1 MDRGVWDRAGW
12 GQLHLCKKNSGQ
24 IGSDRKEGW
33 VKDPLGAARQ
43 DSGRYRL
50 HRIMQLGR

>member
-1 MDRGVWDRAGW
+1 MDRGLSGVGPIAFR
-12 GQLHLCKKNSGQ
+12 QKNSGQ